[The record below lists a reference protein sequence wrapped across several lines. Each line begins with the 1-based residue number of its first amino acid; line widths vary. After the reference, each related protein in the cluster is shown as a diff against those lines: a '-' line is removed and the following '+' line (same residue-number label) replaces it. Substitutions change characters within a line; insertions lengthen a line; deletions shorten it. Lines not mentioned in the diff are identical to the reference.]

1 MSQPLRVLLGE
12 WQRDEAFR
20 RAIATPVEFVAA
32 PTLRDEDVVPLL
44 AEADVFLSKAFTPA
58 MTAAAGRLKLIHTP
72 GAGTN
77 WIDFSAVPAHVA
89 VCNVFGHEVAITEYV
104 FMTLLALNRDLL
116 NMDARFR
123 RADWSDRKT
132 RTPGHEIRG
141 RTLAVLGLGHIGRE
155 VARIANA
162 FGMRVIGATR
172 TPSAERAAQLG
183 LAGIA
188 GLDRI
193 GEVMSEADF
202 VVVALPLE
210 SGTARIIGEAELRAM
225 QPTAYLINVARGEVI
240 DEAALYAALEE
251 RAIAGAAL
259 DVWYRYPDGLE
270 PVRPADH
277 PFHELDNV
285 IVTPHIAGWTV
296 ETFAYRWQAIDENL
310 RRLGSGEP
318 LLNVVKSAG

>member
-58 MTAAAGRLKLIHTP
+58 MAAAAGRLKLIHTP

-132 RTPGHEIRG
+132 RPPGHEIRG

-162 FGMRVIGATR
+162 FGMRVIGVTR

-193 GEVMSEADF
+193 GEVMGEADF

-270 PVRPADH
+270 PLRPADH

-310 RRLGSGEP
+310 RRLGTGEP